1 MGRSSATAAP
11 HQQSANQPVNIPHHH
26 KAPRP
31 THDRLPLS
39 TKEFTSVSRPETPN
53 LISLSRADSAANP
66 HSQMGLFSD
75 WASVSSPLQQQ
86 SRNGPDPF
94 GAYQPLMEPLLPA
107 ESIPVSTGHLM
118 SHWADRAQA
127 HADAGDSSHQSSAG
141 WSMADVQLA
150 RASSLNRHD
159 SGGPHMAVSP
169 QLLGPKGQSSG
180 TSTSESYLHQKS
192 PFAEV
197 ADQGSSCCS
206 CERCSRGSPSSTH
219 RQGSVFL
226 QPPEGLCPCAE
237 GTPGNCQECSSRE
250 QRRLLRADSAGG
262 SGRSSRRS
270 SGLRRLS
277 AFEQKAGPGCGPQCC
292 GHPPTSAAVYAL
304 DDVVRM
310 RTCVQPTLI

>member
-1 MGRSSATAAP
+1 M
-11 HQQSANQPVNIPHHH
+11 
-26 KAPRP
+26 
-31 THDRLPLS
+31 
-39 TKEFTSVSRPETPN
+39 SRPETPN

-141 WSMADVQLA
+141 WPMADVQLA

-250 QRRLLRADSAGG
+250 RRLLRADSAGG

-277 AFEQKAGPGCGPQCC
+277 AFEQKAGPGCGPHCC